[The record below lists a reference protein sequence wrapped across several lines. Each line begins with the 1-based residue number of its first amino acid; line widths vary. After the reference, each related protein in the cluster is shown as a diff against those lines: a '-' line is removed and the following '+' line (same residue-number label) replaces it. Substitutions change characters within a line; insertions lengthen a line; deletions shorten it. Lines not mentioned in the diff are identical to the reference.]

1 MNVNK
6 ITINLKT
13 LNSETGTTIN
23 IPIGNN
29 FQLVDQEDIIESK
42 FIQSEINKSINTT
55 LDYDKIRFKP
65 ITSNNQLIE
74 NITYNVHFL
83 NANNQFNQY
92 SYYGDVEIGFN
103 DSDIKFR
110 KKGFTGTFLRLNFY
124 DSDIPT
130 NQRLLSFI
138 TLFTKINQSDISD
151 GSVIPWGDIT
161 PVNNLK
167 IQFNL
172 GNNLVDRSLNGEGF
186 FIYYYK
192 DEVTQNL
199 PKELYMRAEFNN
211 AKTGKITNLMSTSS
225 TNKRI
230 DQLITTTQGNTP
242 TNNIFTKYI
251 LKNINDQYY
260 YELDTTYST
269 NIQLVNNDY
278 TVDLYQI
285 TAI

>member
-6 ITINLKT
+6 ITINLKS

-23 IPIGNN
+23 IPIGND

-42 FIQSEINKSINTT
+42 FIQNEINKSINPI

-65 ITSNNQLIE
+65 ISSNSQPTE
-74 NITYNVHFL
+74 HITYNVHFL
-83 NANNQFNQY
+83 NATNQFNPY
-92 SYYGDVEIGFN
+92 SYYGEIGFN

-110 KKGFTGTFLRLNFY
+110 KKGFTDTFLRLNFY
-124 DSDIPT
+124 DTDITT

-151 GSVIPWGDIT
+151 GSTTPWGTIT

-172 GNNLVDRSLNGEGF
+172 GDNLLDRSLNGEGF

-192 DEVTQNL
+192 DEVTQNS

-211 AKTGKITNLMSTSS
+211 ARTGKITNLMSTSS
-225 TNKRI
+225 TNNRI
-230 DQLITTTQGNTP
+230 DQLITTTQGNIP

-251 LKNINDQYY
+251 LKNINEQYY
-260 YELDTTYST
+260 YELDNTYST
-269 NIQLVNNDY
+269 NIQLINNNY

-285 TAI
+285 IAI